1 MKKGHYEKNF
11 VKLEEIVNKLESQ
24 QLTLEESLNLFQ
36 QGVEL
41 YKKCY
46 DQLSSA
52 EDKLTVILE
61 ENGIVVEKEE
71 KLNGLE
77 E

>member
-1 MKKGHYEKNF
+1 MKKSHYEKDF
-11 VKLEEIVNKLESQ
+11 LKLEEIVNKLESQ

-52 EDKLTVILE
+52 EDKLTIILE
-61 ENGIVVEKEE
+61 ENGVVVEKEE
-71 KLNGLE
+71 KLNAVE
-77 E
+77 K